1 MLSTLLNG
9 VIRFALHNRMLVAA
23 MSVFLL
29 LYGSWQMLQLP
40 IDVFPDLNRPRVVIM
55 TEAHG
60 LAPEEV
66 ETLVSIPI
74 ETALNG
80 ASGVQD
86 VRSTSG
92 VGLSVIYV
100 EFDWG
105 TDIYNDRQIVAER
118 LAVVAEQ
125 LPEGAKPQLA
135 PISSIMGQIIMTGM
149 LSETNEKTYLFDIAN
164 IESDVT
170 PSLNANRL
178 PQSLRSEFESNDY
191 QLSRDLDI
199 RTEVSGEK
207 WMVGDRKTDLWFAIV
222 SKPNNPGQLAVHRR
236 TSPLEMRTK
245 ADWVVR
251 QQMLTVPGVSQ
262 VFVMGGDRK
271 QFQVLVDPNQ
281 LLKFGVTIHDVE
293 EALSL
298 SNSNATG
305 GYLDE
310 QGPNEYLVRALGR
323 IHTIDEIE
331 GVVVKYRDGKSITL
345 GQLGRIVEGAQI
357 KRGDSA
363 LYLRNKDSDSAGQP
377 IEEDEH
383 SSASFIGG
391 PGIILTVSKQPG
403 ADTRAVSN
411 AIEELVKSLDG
422 KLADDLRLDTSIYQQ
437 KEFIDHAIA
446 NVVEA
451 LRDGGILVVII
462 LFLFLLNFRTTFIT
476 LTAIPLS
483 IVMTALVFW
492 LFGLSIN
499 TMTLGGLAVAIGELV
514 DDAIVD
520 VENIFRRL
528 KENRKNGNPKP
539 ALLVVF
545 QASVE
550 IRNSIV
556 FGTMIVILVFIP
568 LFALSGMPGRLFA
581 PLGVAYIVSILSSLF
596 VSLTLTPILS
606 YWLLA
611 NNKPRK
617 QSWSWI
623 LNPGLWLITRKGTET
638 IEEEEDFEEKD
649 SFVLRFLKWIAGGA
663 IRMSLKLSF
672 PILIA
677 AAIFVSLAG
686 ITLYN
691 IENDFL
697 PDFNEG
703 AVQINVLMP
712 AGTSLQKST
721 EVAKIAGAR
730 IREVPEIRT
739 LARRTGRAELD
750 EHAEG
755 VNVTEFFASMD
766 ESDRSRNEILDDI
779 RKQLEDVPGIVV
791 SVEQP
796 LAHLISHMISGVKA
810 KIGVKL
816 YGDDLE
822 TLRRN
827 AKLIKTAM
835 ETIEGVKDAQI
846 EQQTEIP
853 QLQIQVNGAQL
864 EQYGLR
870 RKEVT
875 EFIETAMNGIVVS
888 EILDGQRKYDLLV
901 RLDEQYRE
909 DLGTLG
915 RLQMN
920 LPDGGVVKLEDVATI
935 REASGPNQVKREKVR
950 RRIVIQCNV
959 SGRGL
964 VDVVEDIKTKVRPI
978 EAKLPSGYTLEYGGQ
993 FESQQS
999 ASRVIMGLFGVA
1011 LIGMLLV
1018 LYTMFKSFNLALQV
1032 MVALPMAFIG
1042 SVAALKITDQTL
1054 TIAAM
1059 VGFISLCGIATRNG
1073 ILLINHYLHLV
1084 KYEGETFSP
1093 DMIARAGKERLA
1105 PVLMTCLTTGIGLVP
1120 LAMSAGE
1127 TGKEILYP
1135 VATVIIGG
1143 LITSTTL
1150 EFLVRPALFW
1160 QFGMRSAKAVVENE
1174 AAKVELIEEHDEH
1187 QSSHASHS
1195 TLESDALV

>member
-1 MLSTLLNG
+1 
-9 VIRFALHNRMLVAA
+9 
-23 MSVFLL
+23 MSF
-29 LYGSWQMLQLP
+29 
-40 IDVFPDLNRPRVVIM
+40 
-55 TEAHG
+55 
-60 LAPEEV
+60 
-66 ETLVSIPI
+66 PI

-92 VGLSVIYV
+92 VGLSVIYI

-125 LPEGAKPQLA
+125 LPEGVKPQLA

-149 LSETNEKTYLFDIAN
+149 LSETNEQTFLFDIPSVAS
-164 IESDVT
+164 ESIAM
-170 PSLNANRL
+170 LNTERAPPAIL
-178 PQSLRSEFESNDY
+178 KQFSNHEN

-199 RTEVSGEK
+199 RMEIRDEK
-207 WMVGDRKTDLWFAIV
+207 WMIGDRESDRCYAIIASSV
-222 SKPNNPGQLAVHRR
+222 NPNSFQVHRR
-236 TSPLEMRTK
+236 TSPLQMRTM

-251 QQMLTVPGVSQ
+251 QQMLTVAGVSQ
-262 VFVMGGDRK
+262 VFVMGGDRM
-271 QFQVLVDPNQ
+271 QYQVLIDPDK
-281 LLKFGVTIHDVE
+281 LLKFGVTIHNVE
-293 EALSL
+293 EALSM
-298 SNSNATG
+298 SNANATG

-310 QGPNEYLVRALGR
+310 QGPNELLVRALGR
-323 IHTIDEIE
+323 IESIDELERIVITHRE
-331 GVVVKYRDGKSITL
+331 GKSVTL
-345 GQLGRIVEGAQI
+345 RQVARVVEGAQI
-357 KRGDSA
+357 KRGDSS
-363 LYLRNKDSDSAGQP
+363 LYLRESRDKSEDPRDKSQQSLARPLDSHHSTLDS
-377 IEEDEH
+377 
-383 SSASFIGG
+383 FTGG
-391 PGIILTVSKQPG
+391 PGIILTVSKQPD
-403 ADTRAVSN
+403 ADTREVTAE
-411 AIEELVKSLDG
+411 IEELVKSLKG
-422 KLADDLRLDTSIYQQ
+422 RLADDIIMDTSIYKQ
-437 KEFIDHAIA
+437 KEFIDHAIE

-451 LRDGGILVVII
+451 LRDGGVLVVII

-492 LFGLSIN
+492 AFGLSIN

-528 KENRKNGNPKP
+528 KENRKAGNPKP

-568 LFALSGMPGRLFA
+568 LFALSGMEGRLFA

-596 VSLTLTPILS
+596 VSLTLTPVLS
-606 YWLLA
+606 YWLL
-611 NNKPRK
+611 NKK
-617 QSWSWI
+617 
-623 LNPGLWLITRKGTET
+623 LKPGEA
-638 IEEEEDFEEKD
+638 EHEEKD

-663 IRMSLKLSF
+663 IRISLKLSF
-672 PILIA
+672 PILIVA
-677 AAIFVSLAG
+677 TFFVAVAG
-686 ITLYN
+686 FALYH
-691 IENDFL
+691 IERDFL
-697 PDFNEG
+697 PPFNEG

-712 AGTSLQKST
+712 AGTSLAKSS
-721 EVAKIAGAR
+721 EIAQIAGAR

-766 ESDRSRNEILDDI
+766 ESERSREDILDDV
-779 RKQLEDVPGIVV
+779 RGRLGDVPGIVV

-810 KIGVKL
+810 QVGIKL
-816 YGDDLE
+816 FGDDLD

-827 AKLIKTAM
+827 ASLIESTIKTVD
-835 ETIEGVKDAQI
+835 GVTDSQV

-853 QLQIQVNGAQL
+853 QLQIKVNGYQL

-875 EFIETAMNGIVVS
+875 EFIETAMNGVVVS
-888 EILDGQRKYDLLV
+888 EILQGQRKFDLLV
-901 RLDEQYRE
+901 RLEERYRE
-909 DLGTLG
+909 DIATLG
-915 RLQMN
+915 RLQLN

-935 REASGPNQVKREKVR
+935 RQSSGPNQIKREKVR

-964 VDVVEDIKTKVRPI
+964 VDVVEDIKRVVSPI
-978 EAKLPSGYTLEYGGQ
+978 EAELPPGYTLEYGGQ

-999 ASRVIMGLFGVA
+999 ASRVIAVLFGVA

-1084 KYEGETFSP
+1084 KYEGETWSA

-1120 LAMSAGE
+1120 LAMAAGE

-1160 QFGMRSAKAVVENE
+1160 QFGMRSAKAVVNN
-1174 AAKVELIEEHDEH
+1174 AAAEIKLVEEHHEAI
-1187 QSSHASHS
+1187 ASI
-1195 TLESDALV
+1195 DVAAR

>member
-1 MLSTLLNG
+1 MLSNLLNG

-29 LYGSWQMLQLP
+29 LYGGWQMMQLP
-40 IDVFPDLNRPRVVIM
+40 IDVFPNLNRPRVVIM
-55 TEAHG
+55 TEAPG

-66 ETLVSIPI
+66 ETLVSFPI

-92 VGLSVIYV
+92 VGLSVIYI

-125 LPEGAKPQLA
+125 LPEGVKPQLA

-149 LSETNEKTYLFDIAN
+149 LSETNEKTFLFEIPSVADESIAM
-164 IESDVT
+164 
-170 PSLNANRL
+170 LN
-178 PQSLRSEFESNDY
+178 SERAPPAILEQFGQFES

-199 RTEVSGEK
+199 RMEIRNEK
-207 WMVGDRKTDLWFAIV
+207 WMIGDRATDRWYAIIATPD
-222 SKPNNPGQLAVHRR
+222 KPNSLEVHRR
-236 TSPLEMRTK
+236 TSPLQMRTM

-262 VFVMGGDRK
+262 VFVMGGDRM
-271 QFQVLVDPNQ
+271 QYQVLIDPDK

-293 EALSL
+293 EALSM
-298 SNSNATG
+298 SNANATG

-310 QGPNEYLVRALGR
+310 QGPNEFLVRALGR
-323 IHTIDEIE
+323 IESIDELRRI
-331 GVVVKYRDGKSITL
+331 VITYRDGKSVTL
-345 GQLGRIVEGAQI
+345 GQVARIVEGAQI

-363 LYLRNKDSDSAGQP
+363 LYLRDKGEESSSDSEQ
-377 IEEDEH
+377 
-383 SSASFIGG
+383 SAHSFIGG

-403 ADTRAVSN
+403 ADTREVTAG
-411 AIEELVKSLDG
+411 IEELVKSLEG
-422 KLADDLRLDTSIYQQ
+422 RLADDIIMDTSIYKQ
-437 KEFIDHAIA
+437 KEFIDHAIE
-446 NVVEA
+446 NVIEA

-492 LFGLSIN
+492 AFGLSIN

-528 KENRKNGNPKP
+528 KENRKAGNPKP

-568 LFALSGMPGRLFA
+568 LFALSGMEGRLFA

-596 VSLTLTPILS
+596 VSLTLTPVLS
-606 YWLLA
+606 YWLL
-611 NNKPRK
+611 NKK
-617 QSWSWI
+617 
-623 LNPGLWLITRKGTET
+623 LKPGEV
-638 IEEEEDFEEKD
+638 EHEEKD
-649 SFVLRFLKWIAGGA
+649 SFVLRFLKWIANGA

-677 AAIFVSLAG
+677 ATFFVAVAG
-686 ITLYN
+686 FALYH
-691 IENDFL
+691 IERDFL
-697 PDFNEG
+697 PPFNEG

-712 AGTSLQKST
+712 AGTSLAKSS
-721 EVAKIAGAR
+721 EIAQIAGAR

-766 ESDRSRNEILDDI
+766 ESKRSREEILDDV
-779 RKQLEDVPGIVV
+779 RSRLEDVPGIVI

-810 KIGVKL
+810 QVGIKL
-816 YGDDLE
+816 FGDDLD

-827 AKLIKTAM
+827 ASLIETAIKTVD
-835 ETIEGVKDAQI
+835 GVKDAQV

-853 QLQIQVNGAQL
+853 QLQIKVSGEKL
-864 EQYGLR
+864 EQYGLKR
-870 RKEVT
+870 TEVT
-875 EFIETAMNGIVVS
+875 EFIETAMNGVVVS
-888 EILDGQRKYDLLV
+888 EVLQGQRKFDLLV
-901 RLDEQYRE
+901 RLEERYRE
-909 DLGTLG
+909 DLATLG
-915 RLQMN
+915 RLQIN
-920 LPDGGVVKLEDVATI
+920 LPDGGIVKLEDVATI
-935 REASGPNQVKREKVR
+935 RESSGPNQVKREKVR

-964 VDVVEDIKTKVRPI
+964 VDVVEDIKRKVAPI
-978 EAKLPSGYTLEYGGQ
+978 EAELPPGYILEYGGQ

-999 ASRVIMGLFGVA
+999 ASQVIAVLFAVS
-1011 LIGMLLV
+1011 LVGMLFV

-1084 KYEGETFSP
+1084 KYEGETWSAN
-1093 DMIARAGKERLA
+1093 MIARAGKERLA

-1120 LAMSAGE
+1120 LAMAAGE

-1160 QFGMRSAKAVVENE
+1160 QFGMRSAKAVVSNE
-1174 AAKVELIEEHDEH
+1174 AAQVELIEESEEH
-1187 QSSHASHS
+1187 RGTHSSHASE
-1195 TLESDALV
+1195 TEVVATN

>member
-1 MLSTLLNG
+1 MLSNLLNG

-23 MSVFLL
+23 LSVFLL
-29 LYGSWQMLQLP
+29 LFGGWQMMQLP
-40 IDVFPDLNRPRVVIM
+40 IDVFPNLNRPRVVIM
-55 TEAHG
+55 TEALG

-66 ETLVSIPI
+66 EVLVSFPI

-92 VGLSVIYV
+92 VGLSVIYI

-125 LPEGAKPQLA
+125 LPEGVKPQLA

-149 LSETNEKTYLFDIAN
+149 LSETNEKTFLFEIPN
-164 IESDVT
+164 VENESIGM
-170 PSLNANRL
+170 LNAERAPPAIL
-178 PQSLRSEFESNDY
+178 EQFAQRDSR
-191 QLSRDLDI
+191 LSRDLDI
-199 RTEVSGEK
+199 RMEIRNEK
-207 WMVGDRKTDLWFAIV
+207 WMIGDRESNRWFALV
-222 SKPNNPGQLAVHRR
+222 ASTRNPGTLEIHKR
-236 TSPLEMRTK
+236 TSPLEMRTL

-262 VFVMGGDRK
+262 VFVMGGDRM
-271 QFQVLVDPNQ
+271 QYQVLIDPDK
-281 LLKFGVTIHDVE
+281 LLKFGVTIHEVE
-293 EALSL
+293 EALAL
-298 SNSNATG
+298 SNANATG

-310 QGPNEYLVRALGR
+310 QGPNEFLVRALGR
-323 IHTIDEIE
+323 IESIDELQKIVIE
-331 GVVVKYRDGKSITL
+331 YRDGKSITL
-345 GQLGRIVEGAQI
+345 GQVARIVEGAQI

-363 LYLRNKDSDSAGQP
+363 LYLSETKAESPESSKQGDQSLDAGG
-377 IEEDEH
+377 H
-383 SSASFIGG
+383 STLNSFKGG

-403 ADTRAVSN
+403 ADTREVTAG
-411 AIEELVKSLDG
+411 IEELVKSLEG
-422 KLADDLRLDTSIYQQ
+422 RLADDIIMDTSIYKQ
-437 KEFIDHAIA
+437 KEFIDHAIE

-492 LFGLSIN
+492 AFGLSIN

-528 KENRKNGNPKP
+528 KENRKAGNPKP

-568 LFALSGMPGRLFA
+568 LFALSGMEGRLFA

-596 VSLTLTPILS
+596 VSLTLTPVLS
-606 YWLLA
+606 YWLL
-611 NNKPRK
+611 NKK
-617 QSWSWI
+617 
-623 LNPGLWLITRKGTET
+623 LKPGEV
-638 IEEEEDFEEKD
+638 EHEEKD
-649 SFVLRFLKWIAGGA
+649 SFVLRFLKWIAA
-663 IRMSLKLSF
+663 SSIRMSLRLAF

-677 AAIFVSLAG
+677 ASVLVAIAG
-686 ITLYN
+686 FALYH
-691 IENDFL
+691 IERDFL
-697 PDFNEG
+697 PPFNEG

-712 AGTSLQKST
+712 AGTSLEKSV
-721 EVAKIAGAR
+721 EIAQIAGAR

-766 ESDRSRNEILDDI
+766 ESERSRGEILDDV
-779 RKQLEDVPGIVV
+779 RGRLEDVPGIVV
-791 SVEQP
+791 GVEQP

-810 KIGVKL
+810 QVGIKL
-816 YGDDLE
+816 YGDDLT

-827 AKLIKTAM
+827 ASLIEAAVKSVN
-835 ETIEGVKDAQI
+835 GVKDAQV

-853 QLQIQVNGAQL
+853 QLQIRVNGDEL
-864 EQYGLR
+864 EQYGLKR
-870 RKEVT
+870 VDVT
-875 EFIETAMNGIVVS
+875 EFVETAMNGVVVS
-888 EILDGQRKYDLLV
+888 EVLQGQRKFDLLV
-901 RLDEQYRE
+901 RLEEQYRE
-909 DLGTLG
+909 DLATLG
-915 RLQMN
+915 RLQIN

-935 REASGPNQVKREKVR
+935 REGSGPNQIKREKVR

-964 VDVVEDIKTKVRPI
+964 VDVVEDIKRKVAPI
-978 EAKLPSGYTLEYGGQ
+978 EAELPPGYILEYGGQ

-999 ASRVIMGLFGVA
+999 ASRVIAVLFGVA

-1084 KYEGETFSP
+1084 KYEGETWSA
-1093 DMIARAGKERLA
+1093 DMITRAGKERLA

-1120 LAMSAGE
+1120 LAMAAGE

-1160 QFGMRSAKAVVENE
+1160 QFGMRSAKAVVDN
-1174 AAKVELIEEHDEH
+1174 AAAEVELIEEHEEH
-1187 QSSHASHS
+1187 RSSHASHS
-1195 TLESDALV
+1195 SLEPDPLVSN

>member
-1 MLSTLLNG
+1 MLSSLLNG
-9 VIRFALHNRMLVAA
+9 VIRFALHNRVLVAA
-23 MSVFLL
+23 IATFLL
-29 LYGSWQMLQLP
+29 LYGSWQMYQLP
-40 IDVFPDLNRPRVVIM
+40 IDVFPNLNRPRVVIM
-55 TEAHG
+55 TEAPG

-66 ETLVSIPI
+66 ETLVSFPI

-118 LAVVAEQ
+118 LALVAEQ
-125 LPEGAKPQLA
+125 LPDGVKPQLA
-135 PISSIMGQIIMTGM
+135 PISSIMGQIIMVGM
-149 LSETNEKTYLFDIAN
+149 LSETNEKSFLFDAAN
-164 IESDVT
+164 IEADSIAL
-170 PSLNANRL
+170 LNAHRL
-178 PQSLRSEFESNDY
+178 PP
-191 QLSRDLDI
+191 QLHATFAEQGFILSGDLDI
-199 RTEVSGEK
+199 RTEISGEK
-207 WMVGDRKTDLWFAIV
+207 WMIGDRESDLCFAIV
-222 SKPNNPGQLAVHRR
+222 SKPEFPDQLSSYRR
-236 TSPLEMRTK
+236 TSPLQMRSM

-251 QQMLTVPGVSQ
+251 QQMLTVSGVSQ

-271 QFQVLVDPNQ
+271 QFQVLVDPNL
-281 LLKFGVTIHDVE
+281 LLKFGVTIHEVE
-293 EALSL
+293 EALSM
-298 SNSNATG
+298 SNANATG

-310 QGPNEYLVRALGR
+310 QGPNEFLVRALGR
-323 IHTIDEIE
+323 IQTIDELKQ
-331 GVVVKYRDGKSITL
+331 VVVEYRDGNSVTL
-345 GQLGRIVEGAQI
+345 AQIARIVEGAQM

-363 LYLRNKDSDSAGQP
+363 LYLRDQSRESGDESRNSALDSQLSTLDSF
-377 IEEDEH
+377 
-383 SSASFIGG
+383 SGG

-403 ADTRAVSN
+403 ADTREVSN
-411 AIEELVKSLDG
+411 SIEELVRNLDG
-422 KLADDLRLDTSIYQQ
+422 RLADDIRLDTSIYQQ
-437 KEFIDHAIA
+437 KEFIDHAIE
-446 NVVEA
+446 NVIEA
-451 LRDGGILVVII
+451 LRDGGILVFII
-462 LFLFLLNFRTTFIT
+462 LFLFLLDFRITFIT
-476 LTAIPLS
+476 ITAIPLS
-483 IVMTALVFW
+483 IVTTGLVFW
-492 LFGLSIN
+492 AFDLSIN

-528 KENRKNGNPKP
+528 KENRKAGNPKP

-556 FGTMIVILVFIP
+556 FGTMITILVFIP
-568 LFALSGMPGRLFA
+568 LFALSGMEGRLFA
-581 PLGVAYIVSILSSLF
+581 PLGVAYIVSLLASLF
-596 VSLTLTPILS
+596 VSLTLTPVLS

-611 NNKPRK
+611 NRKAKP
-617 QSWSWI
+617 
-623 LNPGLWLITRKGTET
+623 G
-638 IEEEEDFEEKD
+638 EEEADEKD
-649 SFVLRFLKWIAGGA
+649 SFVLRFLKWIADRV
-663 IRMSLKLSF
+663 IRASLKMSL

-677 AAIFVSLAG
+677 ATILVAIAG
-686 ITLYN
+686 IALYS
-691 IENDFL
+691 IERDFL
-697 PDFNEG
+697 PPFNEG

-712 AGTSLQKST
+712 AGTSLEKSS
-721 EVAKIAGAR
+721 EVAQIAGAR

-766 ESDRSRNEILDDI
+766 ESGRSREVILEDI
-779 RKQLEDVPGIVV
+779 RHRLEDVPGIVT
-791 SVEQP
+791 STEQP

-810 KIGVKL
+810 QVGIKL
-816 YGDDLE
+816 FGDDLE

-827 AKLIKTAM
+827 AKSIEAAIKTV
-835 ETIEGVKDAQI
+835 EGVTDAQV

-853 QLQIQVNGAQL
+853 QLQISVNGDQL
-864 EQYGLR
+864 VQYGLKR
-870 RKEVT
+870 TEVT

-888 EILDGQRKYDLLV
+888 EILEGQRKFDLLV
-901 RLDEQYRE
+901 RLDEPFRE
-909 DLGTLG
+909 DLDTLG
-915 RLQMN
+915 RLQIN

-935 REASGPNQVKREKVR
+935 RLGSGPNQIKREKVR
-950 RRIVIQCNV
+950 RHIVIQCNV

-964 VDVVEDIKTKVRPI
+964 VDVVEDIKQKLEPIKVQ
-978 EAKLPSGYTLEYGGQ
+978 LPAGYLLEYGGQ

-999 ASRVIMGLFGVA
+999 ASRIIAILFVVS
-1011 LIGMLLV
+1011 LIGMVLV

-1042 SVAALKITDQTL
+1042 SVAALRITDQTL

-1059 VGFISLCGIATRNG
+1059 VGFISLCGIASRNG

-1084 KYEGETFSP
+1084 KYEGETWSA

-1105 PVLMTCLTTGIGLVP
+1105 PVLMTALATGIGLVP
-1120 LAMSAGE
+1120 LAMAAGE

-1143 LITSTTL
+1143 LITCTTL

-1160 QFGMRSAKAVVENE
+1160 QLGLKAAKAVVDNE
-1174 AAKVELIEEHDEH
+1174 AAEVDLILVSDEH
-1187 QSSHASHS
+1187 
-1195 TLESDALV
+1195 

>member
-23 MSVFLL
+23 MAVFLL
-29 LYGSWQMLQLP
+29 LYGGWQMMQLP
-40 IDVFPDLNRPRVVIM
+40 IDVFPNLNRPRVVIM
-55 TEAHG
+55 TEAPG

-66 ETLVSIPI
+66 ETLVSFPI

-92 VGLSVIYV
+92 VGLSVIYI

-125 LPEGAKPQLA
+125 LPEGVKPQLA

-149 LSETNEKTYLFDIAN
+149 LSETNDKTFLFEVPSTGDESIAL
-164 IESDVT
+164 
-170 PSLNANRL
+170 LNSERAPPAILEQFNLRNNR
-178 PQSLRSEFESNDY
+178 
-191 QLSRDLDI
+191 LSRDLDI
-199 RTEVSGEK
+199 RMEIRNQK
-207 WMVGDRKTDLWFAIV
+207 WMIGDRETDRWYAIV
-222 SKPNNPGQLAVHRR
+222 ASSKNPNSLEVHRR
-236 TSPLEMRTK
+236 TSPLEMRTM

-262 VFVMGGDRK
+262 VFVMGGDRM
-271 QFQVLVDPNQ
+271 QYQVLIDPDK

-298 SNSNATG
+298 SNANATG

-310 QGPNEYLVRALGR
+310 QGPNEFLVRALGR
-323 IHTIDEIE
+323 IESIDELRRIVIE
-331 GVVVKYRDGKSITL
+331 YRDGKSVTL
-345 GQLGRIVEGAQI
+345 GQVARIVEGAQI

-363 LYLRNKDSDSAGQP
+363 LYLRDKDEENSSDSEQ
-377 IEEDEH
+377 
-383 SSASFIGG
+383 SAHSFIGG

-403 ADTRAVSN
+403 ADTREVTAG
-411 AIEELVKSLDG
+411 IEELVKSLEG
-422 KLADDLRLDTSIYQQ
+422 RLADDIFMDTSIYKQE
-437 KEFIDHAIA
+437 EFIDHAIE
-446 NVVEA
+446 NVIEA

-492 LFGLSIN
+492 AFGLSIN

-528 KENRKNGNPKP
+528 KENRKAGNPKP

-568 LFALSGMPGRLFA
+568 LFALSGMEGRLFA

-596 VSLTLTPILS
+596 VSLTLTPVLS
-606 YWLLA
+606 YWLL
-611 NNKPRK
+611 NKK
-617 QSWSWI
+617 
-623 LNPGLWLITRKGTET
+623 LKPGEV
-638 IEEEEDFEEKD
+638 EHEEKD

-663 IRMSLKLSF
+663 IRMSLKLSY

-677 AAIFVSLAG
+677 AALFVAIAG
-686 ITLYN
+686 FALYH
-691 IENDFL
+691 IERDFL
-697 PDFNEG
+697 PPFNEG

-712 AGTSLQKST
+712 AGTSLAKSS
-721 EVAKIAGAR
+721 EIAQIAGAR

-766 ESDRSRNEILDDI
+766 ESERSREAILDDV
-779 RKQLEDVPGIVV
+779 RSRLEDVPGIVI

-810 KIGVKL
+810 QVGIKL
-816 YGDDLE
+816 YGDDLD

-827 AKLIKTAM
+827 ASLIETAIKTVD
-835 ETIEGVKDAQI
+835 GVTDAQV

-853 QLQIQVNGAQL
+853 QLQIKINGEKL

-870 RKEVT
+870 RTEVT
-875 EFIETAMNGIVVS
+875 EFIETAMNGVVVS
-888 EILDGQRKYDLLV
+888 EVLQGQRKFDLLV
-901 RLDEQYRE
+901 RLEEQYRE
-909 DLGTLG
+909 DLATLG
-915 RLQMN
+915 RLQIN
-920 LPDGGVVKLEDVATI
+920 LPDGGIVKLEDVATI
-935 REASGPNQVKREKVR
+935 RESSGPNQVKREKVR

-964 VDVVEDIKTKVRPI
+964 VDVVEDIKRKVAPI
-978 EAKLPSGYTLEYGGQ
+978 ESELPAGYILEYGGQ

-999 ASRVIMGLFGVA
+999 ASRVIAVLFVVS
-1011 LIGMLLV
+1011 LVGMLFV

-1042 SVAALKITDQTL
+1042 SVAALKLTDQTL

-1084 KYEGETFSP
+1084 KYEGETWSA

-1120 LAMSAGE
+1120 LAMAAGE

-1160 QFGMRSAKAVVENE
+1160 QFGMRSAKAVVDDE
-1174 AAKVELIEEHDEH
+1174 AAQVELVEESEEHR
-1187 QSSHASHS
+1187 SSQ
-1195 TLESDALV
+1195 TTRPSDADVVVTN

>member
-9 VIRFALHNRMLVAA
+9 MIRFALHNRMLVAA

-29 LYGSWQMLQLP
+29 LFGGWQMLHLP

-55 TEAHG
+55 TESHG

-66 ETLVSIPI
+66 ETLVSFPI

-135 PISSIMGQIIMTGM
+135 PISSIMGQIIMVGM

-164 IESDVT
+164 IESDVIS
-170 PSLNANRL
+170 SLNANQL
-178 PQSLRSEFESNDY
+178 PQSLKSEFESNSY

-199 RTEVSGEK
+199 RIEIAGEK

-222 SKPNNPGQLAVHRR
+222 SKPNDPRQLAVHRR

-245 ADWVVR
+245 ADWEVR

-331 GVVVKYRDGKSITL
+331 RVVVKYRDGKSVTL

-363 LYLRNKDSDSAGQP
+363 LYLRSKDSEAIEQTTGEKEQSA
-377 IEEDEH
+377 
-383 SSASFIGG
+383 ASFVGG

-403 ADTRAVSN
+403 ADTREVSN

-446 NVVEA
+446 NVIEA

-568 LFALSGMPGRLFA
+568 LFALSGMEGRLFA
-581 PLGVAYIVSILSSLF
+581 PLGIAYIVSILSSLF
-596 VSLTLTPILS
+596 VSLTLTPVLS
-606 YWLLA
+606 YWLL
-611 NNKPRK
+611 NKK
-617 QSWSWI
+617 
-623 LNPGLWLITRKGTET
+623 LKPGE
-638 IEEEEDFEEKD
+638 IEHEERD
-649 SFVLRFLKWIAGGA
+649 SFVLRFLKWIADGA

-677 AAIFVSLAG
+677 AAVLVSIAG
-686 ITLYN
+686 IAVYN

-730 IREVPEIRT
+730 IREVSEIRT

-766 ESDRSRNEILDDI
+766 ESERSRKEILDDI
-779 RKQLEDVPGIVV
+779 RERLEDVPGIVV

-810 KIGVKL
+810 KVGVKL
-816 YGDDLE
+816 YGDDLT

-827 AKLIKTAM
+827 AKLIEAAMKT
-835 ETIEGVKDAQI
+835 IDGVKDAQI

-853 QLQIQVNGAQL
+853 QLQIRVDGQKL

-875 EFIETAMNGIVVS
+875 EFVETAMNGIVVS
-888 EILDGQRKYDLLV
+888 EILDGQRKFDLLV
-901 RLDEQYRE
+901 RLDEQFRE

-920 LPDGGVVKLEDVATI
+920 LPEGGVVKLEDVATI
-935 REASGPNQVKREKVR
+935 RESSGPNQIKREKVR

-964 VDVVEDIKTKVRPI
+964 VDVVEDIKKKVRPI
-978 EAKLPSGYTLEYGGQ
+978 EDELPSGYSLEYGGQ

-999 ASRVIMGLFGVA
+999 ASRVIAVLFGVA

-1018 LYTMFKSFNLALQV
+1018 LYTMFKSINLALQV

-1084 KYEGETFSP
+1084 KYEGETWSP

-1160 QFGMRSAKAVVENE
+1160 QFGMRSAKAVVDNE
-1174 AAKVELIEEHDEH
+1174 AAKVDLIEEHEEH
-1187 QSSHASHS
+1187 RSSAVSHS
-1195 TLESDALV
+1195 NSESDALGST

>member
-1 MLSTLLNG
+1 MLSNLLNG

-23 MSVFLL
+23 ISVFLL
-29 LYGSWQMLQLP
+29 LYGGWQMMQLP
-40 IDVFPDLNRPRVVIM
+40 IDVFPNLNRPRVVIM
-55 TEAHG
+55 TEALG

-66 ETLVSIPI
+66 ETLVSFPI

-92 VGLSVIYV
+92 VGLSVIYI

-125 LPEGAKPQLA
+125 LPEGVKPQLA

-149 LSETNEKTYLFDIAN
+149 LSETNEKTFLFEIPSVANESIAM
-164 IESDVT
+164 
-170 PSLNANRL
+170 LN
-178 PQSLRSEFESNDY
+178 SERAPPAILEQFGQYAD

-199 RTEVSGEK
+199 RMEIRNEK
-207 WMVGDRKTDLWFAIV
+207 WMIGDRESDRWYAIIA
-222 SKPNNPGQLAVHRR
+222 SPDNPNSLQVHQR
-236 TSPLEMRTK
+236 TSPLEMRTM

-262 VFVMGGDRK
+262 VFVMGGDRM
-271 QFQVLVDPNQ
+271 QYQVLIDPDK

-293 EALSL
+293 EALSM
-298 SNSNATG
+298 SNANATG

-310 QGPNEYLVRALGR
+310 QGPNEFLVRALGR
-323 IHTIDEIE
+323 IESIDELTR
-331 GVVVKYRDGKSITL
+331 V
-345 GQLGRIVEGAQI
+345 
-357 KRGDSA
+357 GDSA
-363 LYLRNKDSDSAGQP
+363 LYLRDK
-377 IEEDEH
+377 EEE
-383 SSASFIGG
+383 SSADSEQSAHSFTGG

-403 ADTRAVSN
+403 ADTREVTAG
-411 AIEELVKSLDG
+411 IEELVKSLEG
-422 KLADDLRLDTSIYQQ
+422 RLADDIIMDTSIYKQ
-437 KEFIDHAIA
+437 KEFIDHAIE
-446 NVVEA
+446 NVIEA

-492 LFGLSIN
+492 AFGLSIN

-528 KENRKNGNPKP
+528 KENRKAGNPKP

-568 LFALSGMPGRLFA
+568 LFALSGMEGRLFA

-596 VSLTLTPILS
+596 VSLTLTPVLS
-606 YWLLA
+606 YWLL
-611 NNKPRK
+611 NKK
-617 QSWSWI
+617 
-623 LNPGLWLITRKGTET
+623 LKPGEV
-638 IEEEEDFEEKD
+638 EHEEKD
-649 SFVLRFLKWIAGGA
+649 SFVLRFLKWIADSA
-663 IRMSLKLSF
+663 IRISLKLSF

-677 AAIFVSLAG
+677 ATFFVAVAG
-686 ITLYN
+686 FALYH
-691 IENDFL
+691 IERDFL
-697 PDFNEG
+697 PPFNEG

-712 AGTSLQKST
+712 AGTSLAKSS
-721 EVAKIAGAR
+721 EIAQIAGAR

-766 ESDRSRNEILDDI
+766 ESERSREEILDDV
-779 RKQLEDVPGIVV
+779 RGRLEDVPGIVI

-810 KIGVKL
+810 QVGIKL
-816 YGDDLE
+816 FGDDLD

-827 AKLIKTAM
+827 ASLIESTIKTVD
-835 ETIEGVKDAQI
+835 GVTDAQV

-853 QLQIQVNGAQL
+853 QLQIKVNGDQL
-864 EQYGLR
+864 EHYGLR

-875 EFIETAMNGIVVS
+875 EFIETAMNGVVVS
-888 EILDGQRKYDLLV
+888 EILQGQRKFDLLV
-901 RLDEQYRE
+901 RLEERYRE
-909 DLGTLG
+909 DLATLG
-915 RLQMN
+915 RLQLT

-935 REASGPNQVKREKVR
+935 RESSGPNQIKREKVR

-964 VDVVEDIKTKVRPI
+964 VDVVEDIKRKVAPI
-978 EAKLPSGYTLEYGGQ
+978 EADLPPGYILEYGGQ

-999 ASRVIMGLFGVA
+999 ASRVIAVLFGVA
-1011 LIGMLLV
+1011 LIGMFMV

-1042 SVAALKITDQTL
+1042 SVAALKLTDQTL

-1084 KYEGETFSP
+1084 KYEGETWSA

-1120 LAMSAGE
+1120 LAMAAGE

-1160 QFGMRSAKAVVENE
+1160 QFGMRSAKAVVNN
-1174 AAKVELIEEHDEH
+1174 AAAEIQLVEEHEETNLSVEVTTH
-1187 QSSHASHS
+1187 
-1195 TLESDALV
+1195 

>member
-23 MSVFLL
+23 LSVFLL
-29 LYGSWQMLQLP
+29 LYGSWQMMQLP
-40 IDVFPDLNRPRVVIM
+40 IDVFPNLNRPRVVIM

-74 ETALNG
+74 EAALNG
-80 ASGVQD
+80 AAGVQD

-135 PISSIMGQIIMTGM
+135 PISSIMGQIIMVGM
-149 LSETNEKTYLFDIAN
+149 LSETNDNTFLFDTTSIDSAS
-164 IESDVT
+164 IM
-170 PSLNANRL
+170 SLNANQL
-178 PQSLRSEFESNDY
+178 PSPLKAAFERNSL
-191 QLSRDLDI
+191 QLSRELDI
-199 RTEVSGEK
+199 RTEIADKK
-207 WMVGDRKTDLWFAIV
+207 WMVGDRETDQWFAIETDPENKNKL
-222 SKPNNPGQLAVHRR
+222 SIHRR
-236 TSPLEMRTK
+236 TSPLEMRTM

-271 QFQVLVDPNQ
+271 QFQVLVDPNL
-281 LLKFGVTIHDVE
+281 LLKYGVTIHDVE
-293 EALSL
+293 SALSM
-298 SNSNATG
+298 SNANATG

-323 IHTIDEIE
+323 IESIDELRS
-331 GVVVKYRDGKSITL
+331 VVITQRDGKSVTIEKVA
-345 GQLGRIVEGAQI
+345 RIVEGAQI

-363 LYLRNKDSDSAGQP
+363 LYLRNKQSNTNDKSNRTLDS
-377 IEEDEH
+377 
-383 SSASFIGG
+383 FTGG
-391 PGIILTVSKQPG
+391 PGIILTVSKQPE
-403 ADTRAVSN
+403 ADTRLVTDR
-411 AIEELVKSLDG
+411 IEELVANFEG
-422 KLADDLRLDTSIYQQ
+422 RLADDIKLDTSIYQQ
-437 KEFIDHAIA
+437 KEFIDRAIE
-446 NVVEA
+446 NVIEA
-451 LRDGGILVVII
+451 LLHGGVLVVAI

-492 LFGLSIN
+492 AFGLSIN

-528 KENRKNGNPKP
+528 KENRKAGNPKP

-568 LFALSGMPGRLFA
+568 LFALSGMEGRLFA
-581 PLGVAYIVSILSSLF
+581 PLGVAYIVSILSSLL
-596 VSLTLTPILS
+596 VSLTLTPVLS
-606 YWLLA
+606 YWLLGKNRA
-611 NNKPRK
+611 
-617 QSWSWI
+617 
-623 LNPGLWLITRKGTET
+623 NPGEN
-638 IEEEEDFEEKD
+638 EPDEKD
-649 SFVLRFLKWIAGGA
+649 SFVLRFLKWIAGGV
-663 IRMSLKLSF
+663 IRTSLKLSF
-672 PILIA
+672 PILTA
-677 AAIFVSLAG
+677 AVVLVALAG
-686 ITLYN
+686 IALYN
-691 IENDFL
+691 IERDFL
-697 PDFNEG
+697 PPFNEG
-703 AVQINVLMP
+703 AVQVNVLMP
-712 AGTSLQKST
+712 AGTSLAKST
-721 EVAKIAGAR
+721 EIAQIAGAR

-766 ESDRSRNEILDDI
+766 ESERSREEILEDI
-779 RKQLEDVPGIVV
+779 RQRLEDVPGIVT
-791 SVEQP
+791 STEQP

-810 KIGVKL
+810 QVGIKL
-816 YGDDLE
+816 YGEDLE

-827 AKLIKTAM
+827 AAAIETVIKK
-835 ETIEGVKDAQI
+835 IDGVTDAQV
-846 EQQTEIP
+846 EQQTLID
-853 QLQIQVNGAQL
+853 QLQIKVNGQQL
-864 EQYGLR
+864 EQFGLK

-875 EFIETAMNGIVVS
+875 EFIETAMNGVVVS
-888 EILDGQRKYDLLV
+888 EILDGQRKFDLLV
-901 RLDEQYRE
+901 RLDEPFRE
-909 DLGTLG
+909 DLETLG

-920 LPDGGVVKLEDVATI
+920 LSDGGIVKLEDVATI
-935 REASGPNQVKREKVR
+935 RKSLGPNQIKREKVR

-964 VDVVEDIKTKVRPI
+964 VDVVEEIKRKLRPI
-978 EAKLPSGYTLEYGGQ
+978 ESELPPGYILEYGGQ
-993 FESQQS
+993 FESQQR
-999 ASRVIMGLFGVA
+999 ASRVIAILFGVS
-1011 LIGMLLV
+1011 LLGMLLV

-1042 SVAALKITDQTL
+1042 SVAALRITDQTL

-1059 VGFISLCGIATRNG
+1059 VGFISLCGIASRNG

-1084 KYEGETFSP
+1084 KYEGESWSP

-1120 LAMSAGE
+1120 LAMAAGE

-1160 QFGMRSAKAVVENE
+1160 QFGMGSAKAVVENE
-1174 AAKVELIEEHDEH
+1174 AAQVELIEESKEH
-1187 QSSHASHS
+1187 RSSPASHS
-1195 TLESDALV
+1195 PLEGDAVVST

>member
-1 MLSTLLNG
+1 MLSNLLNG

-23 MSVFLL
+23 LSVFLL
-29 LYGSWQMLQLP
+29 LFGGWQMMQLP
-40 IDVFPDLNRPRVVIM
+40 IDVFPNLNRPRVVIM
-55 TEAHG
+55 TEALG

-66 ETLVSIPI
+66 EVLVSFPI

-125 LPEGAKPQLA
+125 LPEGVKPQLA

-149 LSETNEKTYLFDIAN
+149 LSETNEKTFLFEIPNVED
-164 IESDVT
+164 ESIGM
-170 PSLNANRL
+170 LNAERAPPAIL
-178 PQSLRSEFESNDY
+178 EQFAQRDSR
-191 QLSRDLDI
+191 LSRDLDI
-199 RTEVSGEK
+199 RMEIRNEK
-207 WMVGDRKTDLWFAIV
+207 WMIGDRKSNRWFALEA
-222 SKPNNPGQLAVHRR
+222 SSRNPGALEIHKR
-236 TSPLEMRTK
+236 TSPLEMRTL

-262 VFVMGGDRK
+262 VFVMGGDRM
-271 QFQVLVDPNQ
+271 QYQVLIDPDK
-281 LLKFGVTIHDVE
+281 LLKFGVTIHEVE
-293 EALSL
+293 EALAL
-298 SNSNATG
+298 SNANATG

-310 QGPNEYLVRALGR
+310 QGPNEFLVRALGR
-323 IHTIDEIE
+323 IESIDELQKIVIE
-331 GVVVKYRDGKSITL
+331 YRDGKSITL
-345 GQLGRIVEGAQI
+345 GQVARIVEGAQI

-363 LYLRNKDSDSAGQP
+363 LYLSETKAESPESSKQGDQSLDAGG
-377 IEEDEH
+377 H
-383 SSASFIGG
+383 STLNSFKGG

-403 ADTRAVSN
+403 ADTREVTAG
-411 AIEELVKSLDG
+411 IEELVKSLEG
-422 KLADDLRLDTSIYQQ
+422 RLADDIIMDTSIYKQ
-437 KEFIDHAIA
+437 KEFIDHAIE
-446 NVVEA
+446 NVIEA

-492 LFGLSIN
+492 AFGLSIN

-528 KENRKNGNPKP
+528 KENRKAGNPKP

-568 LFALSGMPGRLFA
+568 LFALSGMEGRLFA

-596 VSLTLTPILS
+596 VSLTLTPVLS
-606 YWLLA
+606 YWLL
-611 NNKPRK
+611 NKK
-617 QSWSWI
+617 
-623 LNPGLWLITRKGTET
+623 LKPGEV
-638 IEEEEDFEEKD
+638 EHEEKD
-649 SFVLRFLKWIAGGA
+649 SFVLRFLKWIAA
-663 IRMSLKLSF
+663 SSIRMSLRLAF

-677 AAIFVSLAG
+677 ASVLVAIAG
-686 ITLYN
+686 FALYH
-691 IENDFL
+691 IERDFL
-697 PDFNEG
+697 PPFNEG

-712 AGTSLQKST
+712 AGTSLEKSV
-721 EVAKIAGAR
+721 EIAQIAGAR

-766 ESDRSRNEILDDI
+766 ESERSRGEILDDV
-779 RKQLEDVPGIVV
+779 RGRLEDVPGIVV
-791 SVEQP
+791 GVEQP

-810 KIGVKL
+810 QVGIKL
-816 YGDDLE
+816 YGDDLT

-827 AKLIKTAM
+827 ASLIEAAVKSVN
-835 ETIEGVKDAQI
+835 GVKDAQV

-853 QLQIQVNGAQL
+853 QLQIRVNGDEL
-864 EQYGLR
+864 EQYGLKR
-870 RKEVT
+870 VDVT
-875 EFIETAMNGIVVS
+875 EFVETAMNGVVVS
-888 EILDGQRKYDLLV
+888 EVLQGQRKFDLLV
-901 RLDEQYRE
+901 RLEEQYRE
-909 DLGTLG
+909 DLATLG
-915 RLQMN
+915 RLQIN

-935 REASGPNQVKREKVR
+935 REGSGPNQIKREKVR

-964 VDVVEDIKTKVRPI
+964 VDVVEDIKRKVAPI
-978 EAKLPSGYTLEYGGQ
+978 EAELPPGYILEYGGQ

-999 ASRVIMGLFGVA
+999 ASRVIAVLFGVA

-1084 KYEGETFSP
+1084 KYEGETWSA

-1120 LAMSAGE
+1120 LAMAAGE

-1160 QFGMRSAKAVVENE
+1160 QFGMRSAKAVVDDE
-1174 AAKVELIEEHDEH
+1174 AAQVELIEESEEH
-1187 QSSHASHS
+1187 RSSHGSHS
-1195 TLESDALV
+1195 SLEPDPLVSN